1 MEIFDYLKNVL
12 FFKKPYKAQNI
23 EETKSYNIFLMNRW
37 ISMFDGECANLI
49 NETTNKVNYLSNDR
63 EMHYKALLHILP
75 KSKFKKIE
83 YIKKPSKE
91 E

>member
-63 EMHYKALLHILP
+63 EMHYKVLLHILP
-75 KSKFKKIE
+75 KNKFKKIE